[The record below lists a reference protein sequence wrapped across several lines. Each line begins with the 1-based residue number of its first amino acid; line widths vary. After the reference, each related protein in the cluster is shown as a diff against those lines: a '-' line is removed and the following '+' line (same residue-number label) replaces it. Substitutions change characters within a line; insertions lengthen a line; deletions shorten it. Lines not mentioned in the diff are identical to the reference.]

1 MVAADLGLLKGNAMG
16 ESLPQAAASATWTS
30 WLRHCLSAFAVAPV
44 VEIPTDLATL
54 SSWRAES
61 RAMRAQASALA
72 EWPPLPSY

>member
-1 MVAADLGLLKGNAMG
+1 MG
-16 ESLPQAAASATWTS
+16 TSLPRATISAKRTG
-30 WLRHCLSAFAVAPV
+30 WLSHCLSAFATAPL
-44 VEIPTDLATL
+44 VEAPIDMATL